1 MPLDRDSYITLYIQ
15 LAQQLATEIA
25 EGRWAPHARLPSE
38 NDLIKRFGVS
48 RVTVRQAIAK
58 LSDQGL
64 VLRKQGKGT
73 FVAGPVVRH
82 ELKNLKG
89 FYDELVSQGLNPETK
104 LLQFG
109 PIETPKEVGRALKT
123 TDAKVVFLKR
133 LYSLDGAPIA
143 LGCTYLP
150 AIAAEVSWEE
160 AVRHPSYAI
169 LETLLGI
176 RIAEAEVS
184 IRGRLAGRELGS
196 MLKVAQS
203 APLLVLE
210 RTSFCDAG
218 TPREY
223 TRFYVN
229 SETYEFTLSSN
240 GPLPISPS
248 IKEITP
254 AS

>member
-1 MPLDRDSYITLYIQ
+1 MTLNRDSYVTLYIQ

-38 NDLIKRFGVS
+38 HDLMKRFDVS

-58 LSDQGL
+58 LSEQGL
-64 VLRKQGKGT
+64 VVRKQGKGT

-82 ELKNLKG
+82 ELKDLKG

-104 LLQFG
+104 LLHYG
-109 PIETPKEVGRALKT
+109 LVETPKEARRALQT

-133 LYSLDGAPIA
+133 LYSLDGVPIA
-143 LGCTYLP
+143 LACTYLP
-150 AIAAEVSWEE
+150 AIAAEVSWDE

-169 LETLLGI
+169 LESLLGI
-176 RIAEAEVS
+176 RIAEAQVS
-184 IRGRLAGRELGS
+184 IRGRLAGRDLGP
-196 MLKVAQS
+196 MLKLAQS
-203 APLLVLE
+203 APLLVVE

-223 TRFYVN
+223 TQFYVN
-229 SETYEFTLSSN
+229 SETYEFTLSAS

-248 IKEITP
+248 IKEV
-254 AS
+254 ARAL

>member
-38 NDLIKRFGVS
+38 NDLIKRFDVS

>member
-1 MPLDRDSYITLYIQ
+1 MTLDRDSYVTLYIQ
-15 LAQQLATEIA
+15 LAQRLATEIA

-38 NDLIKRFGVS
+38 QDLMKRFDVS

-58 LSDQGL
+58 LDDQDL
-64 VLRKQGKGT
+64 VVRKQGKGT

-82 ELKNLKG
+82 ELKNFQG
-89 FYDELVSQGLNPETK
+89 FYDELLSQGLNPETK
-104 LLQFG
+104 LLHFG
-109 PIETPKEVGRALKT
+109 PIETPREAARALKT

-133 LYSLDGAPIA
+133 LYSLDGTPIA
-143 LGCTYLP
+143 LAFTYLP

-184 IRGRLAGRELGS
+184 IRGRLAGRELGP

-218 TPREY
+218 TAREY

-229 SETYEFTLSSN
+229 SETYEFTLSAS

-248 IKEITP
+248 LKEIAD

>member
-1 MPLDRDSYITLYIQ
+1 MTLNRDSYVTLYIQ

-38 NDLIKRFGVS
+38 HDLMKRFDVS

-58 LSDQGL
+58 LSDQDL

-82 ELKNLKG
+82 ELKDLKG

-104 LLQFG
+104 LLHFG
-109 PIETPKEVGRALKT
+109 PVETPKEAQRALKT
-123 TDAKVVFLKR
+123 LDAKVVFLKR

-143 LGCTYLP
+143 LACTYLP
-150 AIAAEVSWEE
+150 AIAAKVSWEE

-169 LETLLGI
+169 LESLLGI

-184 IRGRLAGRELGS
+184 IRGRLAGRDLGP
-196 MLKVAQS
+196 MLEVAQS

-218 TPREY
+218 TPREF
-223 TRFYVN
+223 TQFYVN
-229 SETYEFTLSSN
+229 SETYEFTLSAS

-248 IKEITP
+248 IKEI
-254 AS
+254 AAVS